1 MSTEQIK
8 WKTCPVLLSL
18 KIGMDI
24 DFIIIEEEQILW
36 KRMFM
41 IKSIK

>member
-18 KIGMDI
+18 KAGTYI
-24 DFIIIEEEQILW
+24 DFIMIKGEQISW